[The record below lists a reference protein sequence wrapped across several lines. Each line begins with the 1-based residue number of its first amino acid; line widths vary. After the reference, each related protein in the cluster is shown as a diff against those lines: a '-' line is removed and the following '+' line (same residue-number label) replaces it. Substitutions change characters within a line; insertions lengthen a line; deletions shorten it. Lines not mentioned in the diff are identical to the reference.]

1 MMNMNDEMIM
11 MIENL
16 YLNDIVNKKNDYLYV
31 NQDNHIV

>member
-1 MMNMNDEMIM
+1 MMNMNDEMMM